1 MLIINL
7 IIINFRYLKKFSVQD
22 SPSIKKELAVTMK
35 DLSNIIDD
43 ELFAELLSILLK
55 DTNDTVRIHI
65 IDSIISLKSH
75 PRLDQFSD
83 FISNVLL
90 KLSNDESWRVRLTVC
105 DRIHE
110 ILNFPYLRPTTKNLL
125 IEIYAKM
132 FEDTEAEIRNICCL
146 RLEYIAEK
154 LGKDELLDKVLVELK
169 KIEKDSVSYVR
180 GALASSILRICPLI
194 GKNKTSDFI
203 FPIFLNLIKDESH
216 EIRMTIIKSLDRL
229 NEVLNIDVLL
239 PSLIPSLVEIASN
252 KSWRVRIQITE
263 SIPVMA
269 RIMVRKFNLK

>member
-1 MLIINL
+1 M
-7 IIINFRYLKKFSVQD
+7 KKFSGQD
-22 SPSIKKELAVTMK
+22 SPLIKKELAITLK
-35 DLSNIIDD
+35 DLSNLIDD
-43 ELFAELLSILLK
+43 ELFADLVSTLLK
-55 DTNDTVRIHI
+55 DSNDTVRIHI
-65 IDSIISLKSH
+65 IDAIISLKNH
-75 PRLDQFSD
+75 PKLDQFSD
-83 FISNVLL
+83 FISNVVL

-105 DRIHE
+105 DKIHGV
-110 ILNFPYLRPTTKNLL
+110 LNFPFLRPQAKSLL
-125 IEIYAKM
+125 IEVYAKM

-146 RLEYIAEK
+146 RLESIAEK
-154 LGKDELLDKVLVELK
+154 IGKEELFDKVLLELK
-169 KIEKDSVSYVR
+169 KIEKDSISYVR
-180 GALASSILRICPLI
+180 GALASTILRICPLI
-194 GKNKTSDFI
+194 GKNKTSDYI

-269 RIMVRKFNLK
+269 RIMVIMNFIFSFIYYLIFT